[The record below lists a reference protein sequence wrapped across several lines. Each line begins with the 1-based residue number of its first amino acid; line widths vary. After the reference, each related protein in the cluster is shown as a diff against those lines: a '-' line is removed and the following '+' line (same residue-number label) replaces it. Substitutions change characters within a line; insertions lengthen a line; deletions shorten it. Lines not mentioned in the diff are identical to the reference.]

1 MSVEWITP
9 KTDWK
14 ATYNGAGEYEED
26 FFNIEDYNRIKN
38 NLLYLREIGGELFYP
53 LPTITVGVD
62 KHLPI
67 AGSPDF
73 DNDNYFADEI
83 NLIEDGLESLDNA
96 IGLFNHGQKKTY
108 YENGSFIGYAELNR
122 IESAELELYTYITDS
137 IKGKTRL
144 AMRFGQ
150 RENVI
155 RV

>member
-1 MSVEWITP
+1 MSIVWITP

-14 ATYNGAGEYEED
+14 AVYDGAGEYVAD

-38 NLLYLREIGGELFYP
+38 NLLYLRQIGGELFYP
-53 LPTITVGVD
+53 LPTITVGAD

-73 DNDNYFADEI
+73 NNDNYFADEI
-83 NLIEDGLESLDNA
+83 NLIENGLEALDNA
-96 IGLFNHGQKKTY
+96 INLFKHGKKMTF

-122 IESAELELYTYITDS
+122 IESAELELYTYISDS
-137 IKGKTRL
+137 IAGKTRL

-150 RENVI
+150 RENAI